1 MIALKIETQI
11 PSSIETVREF
21 INSYS
26 LEENEYE
33 VEYYLLGK
41 YSRSDASAIEKRLL
55 KQIEKKVNGNIDR
68 AYEIIGSMRK
78 KVRRAK

>member
-68 AYEIIGSMRK
+68 GYEIIGSMRK

>member
-78 KVRRAK
+78 KVRRRA